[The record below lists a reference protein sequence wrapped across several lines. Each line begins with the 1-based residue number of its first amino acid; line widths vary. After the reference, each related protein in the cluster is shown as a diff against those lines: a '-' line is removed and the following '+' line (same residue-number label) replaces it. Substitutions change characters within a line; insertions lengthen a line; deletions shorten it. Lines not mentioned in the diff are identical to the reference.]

1 MRVSREWLETFIDI
15 KVPTDELAE
24 TITRG
29 GIEVDDL
36 IDYTKDI
43 KKLVVGYVKSV
54 KPHPEADRLNLCEVD
69 TGEETT
75 QIVCGAPNVQADSYV
90 IVSKVGGR
98 LPGGIKIKRAK
109 LRGEVSEG
117 MICSLEEIG
126 VKEEFVPAEYQGGI
140 FMFKSEQTPGEDA
153 LNALYLDDQ
162 VLEFDLT
169 PNRKDALSMIGAA
182 YETRALFGGEVEV
195 PEASVFEADD
205 LVTMSVENEDAEAV
219 PFYAVREVR
228 DVEIKPAPL
237 WMQIRLIKAGIRPI
251 NNVVDISNYVLME
264 YGQPLHM
271 FDRDRIG
278 SDKVVTRFARENEKF
293 TTLDGKERTLNTE
306 DIVITNG
313 EVPIAL
319 AGVMGG
325 RDSEVTEQTVNVVI
339 ESALFDPVK
348 IRKASSRLNLRSE
361 ASQRFEKGVSHEFIL
376 PAVNRAAYLL
386 EKYAGGKTLKGI
398 ASEGQLDLEPGV
410 IQTSADF
417 INNRLGTEL
426 TVAEI
431 LGTLQRLGLGAE
443 EKDGAI
449 DVLIPSRRDDL
460 KIPED
465 ISEEVARIFG
475 YDNIPSTL
483 PEYSVITPGRL
494 SDEQQEVRVIKR
506 QLNAQGFSQAINYAL
521 TSKKRI
527 GEFTTLT
534 DSLALL
540 MPMSED
546 RAVLRNSLV
555 PHLVDNATYNVNR
568 QQKNVSLFEIG
579 KIFKTN
585 GQDQLPDE
593 IEMLAG
599 IVTGDQHK
607 TAWTNTSVPSDFYT
621 VKGVLESLFEK
632 LGLVDRVTYKQSSV
646 HDELHPGRTAE
657 VYLDDKV
664 IGFAGEL
671 HPQYAEDHDLG
682 QTAVFEINL
691 AEVLRVKTGSILYE
705 FLPKYPSM
713 SRDVALE
720 VESGV
725 QVSDII
731 GKIKTAAPKYLAD
744 VYPFDVYEGEHIA
757 DGKKSVALH
766 LTYLNK
772 EKTLTDKDIEALH
785 TPVEEAL
792 KEAGYILRG

>member
-75 QIVCGAPNVQADSYV
+75 QIVCGAPNVQKDSYV

-153 LNALYLDDQ
+153 LSALYLDDQ

-195 PEASVFEADD
+195 PEASVSEADD
-205 LVTMSVENEDAEAV
+205 LVTMTVENEDAEAV

-325 RDSEVTEQTVNVVI
+325 QDSEVTDQTVNVVI

-361 ASQRFEKGVSHEFIL
+361 ASQRFRK
-376 PAVNRAAYLL
+376 RC
-386 EKYAGGKTLKGI
+386 
-398 ASEGQLDLEPGV
+398 
-410 IQTSADF
+410 
-417 INNRLGTEL
+417 L
-426 TVAEI
+426 T
-431 LGTLQRLGLGAE
+431 
-443 EKDGAI
+443 
-449 DVLIPSRRDDL
+449 
-460 KIPED
+460 
-465 ISEEVARIFG
+465 
-475 YDNIPSTL
+475 
-483 PEYSVITPGRL
+483 
-494 SDEQQEVRVIKR
+494 
-506 QLNAQGFSQAINYAL
+506 
-521 TSKKRI
+521 
-527 GEFTTLT
+527 
-534 DSLALL
+534 
-540 MPMSED
+540 
-546 RAVLRNSLV
+546 
-555 PHLVDNATYNVNR
+555 
-568 QQKNVSLFEIG
+568 
-579 KIFKTN
+579 
-585 GQDQLPDE
+585 
-593 IEMLAG
+593 
-599 IVTGDQHK
+599 
-607 TAWTNTSVPSDFYT
+607 
-621 VKGVLESLFEK
+621 
-632 LGLVDRVTYKQSSV
+632 
-646 HDELHPGRTAE
+646 
-657 VYLDDKV
+657 
-664 IGFAGEL
+664 
-671 HPQYAEDHDLG
+671 
-682 QTAVFEINL
+682 
-691 AEVLRVKTGSILYE
+691 
-705 FLPKYPSM
+705 
-713 SRDVALE
+713 
-720 VESGV
+720 
-725 QVSDII
+725 
-731 GKIKTAAPKYLAD
+731 
-744 VYPFDVYEGEHIA
+744 
-757 DGKKSVALH
+757 
-766 LTYLNK
+766 
-772 EKTLTDKDIEALH
+772 
-785 TPVEEAL
+785 
-792 KEAGYILRG
+792 

>member
-15 KVPTDELAE
+15 NVPTGELAE
-24 TITRG
+24 SITRG
-29 GIEVDDL
+29 GIEVDDI
-36 IDYTKDI
+36 IDYTADI

-69 TGEETT
+69 TGEEIT
-75 QIVCGAPNVQADSYV
+75 QIVCGAPNVQAESYV

-126 VKEEFVPAEYQGGI
+126 VKEEYVPAEYQGGI
-140 FMFKSEQTPGEDA
+140 FMFNSEPAPGTEA
-153 LNALYLDDQ
+153 LEALYLDDQ

-182 YETRALFGGEVEV
+182 YEVRALFGGEVEV
-195 PEASVFEADD
+195 PKTSLTEIDD
-205 LVTMSVENEDAEAV
+205 VVTVKVENEDSEAV
-219 PFYAVREVR
+219 PFYAVREIR
-228 DVEIKPAPL
+228 DLEIKPAPL

-271 FDRDRIG
+271 FDRDKIG
-278 SDKVVTRFARENEKF
+278 SDKIVTRSAKENEKF

-325 RDSEVTEQTVNVVI
+325 QDSEVTGQTVNVVI
-339 ESALFDPVK
+339 ESALFEPVK
-348 IRKASSRLNLRSE
+348 IRKTSSRLNLRSE

-386 EKYAGGKTLKGI
+386 EKYAGGKTLNGI
-398 ASEGQLDLEPGV
+398 VSEGQLNLEPGV
-410 IQTSADF
+410 IKTSADF

-426 TVAEI
+426 SVAEI
-431 LGTLQRLGLGAE
+431 LGTLQKLGLGAE
-443 EKDGAI
+443 EKDGSI
-449 DVLIPSRRDDL
+449 DVIIPSRRDDL
-460 KIPED
+460 KIAED

-483 PEYSVITPGRL
+483 PEYSTITPGRL

-527 GEFTTLT
+527 GEFTSLT
-534 DSLALL
+534 DSLKLL

-546 RAVLRNSLV
+546 RAVLRTSLV

-579 KIFKTN
+579 KIFITN
-585 GQDQLPDE
+585 GQDKLPNE
-593 IEMLAG
+593 VEMLAG
-599 IVTGDQHK
+599 IVTGEQHK
-607 TAWTNTSVPSDFYT
+607 TAWTNTFVPSDFYT
-621 VKGVLESLFEK
+621 VKGVLEALFTK
-632 LGLVDRVTYKQSSV
+632 LGLADRVTYTQSAA

-657 VYLDDKV
+657 VLLDGKV

-671 HPQYAEDHDLG
+671 HPQYDEDHDLG

-691 AEVLRVKTGSILYE
+691 AEVLRVKTGSILYD
-705 FLPKYPSM
+705 FLPKYPSV

-720 VESGV
+720 VDSDV
-725 QVSDII
+725 KVSEII
-731 GKIKTAAPKYLAD
+731 DMIREAAPKYLQD
-744 VYPFDVYEGEHIA
+744 VYPFDIYEGEHMA

-766 LTYLNK
+766 LTYLDR

-792 KEAGYILRG
+792 KAAGYVVRG

>member
-15 KVPTDELAE
+15 NVPTDELAE
-24 TITRG
+24 SITRG
-29 GIEVDDL
+29 GIEVDDI
-36 IDYTKDI
+36 IDYTADI

-75 QIVCGAPNVQADSYV
+75 QIVCGAPNVKADSYV

-126 VKEEFVPAEYQGGI
+126 VKEEYVPAEYQGGI
-140 FMFKSEQTPGEDA
+140 FMFNSEPAPGTEA
-153 LNALYLDDQ
+153 LEALYLDDQ

-182 YETRALFGGEVEV
+182 YEACALFGGEVET
-195 PEASVFEADD
+195 PETAVSEIDD
-205 LVTMSVENEDAEAV
+205 TVTVAIENEDAEAV
-219 PFYAVREVR
+219 PFYAAREVR
-228 DVEIKPAPL
+228 GVEIKPAPL

-271 FDRDRIG
+271 FDRDQIG
-278 SDKVVTRFARENEKF
+278 SDKIVTRTAREDEKF
-293 TTLDGKERTLNTE
+293 TTLDGKERTLNTD
-306 DIVITNG
+306 DIVVTNG

-325 RDSEVTEQTVNVVI
+325 LDSEVTDKTVNVVI
-339 ESALFDPVK
+339 ESALFEPVK
-348 IRKASSRLNLRSE
+348 IRKTSSRLNMRSE

-398 ASEGQLDLEPGV
+398 ASEGELNLEPGV

-431 LGTLQRLGLGAE
+431 LGTLQKLGLGAE

-449 DVLIPSRRDDL
+449 DVIVPSRRDDL

-494 SDEQQEVRVIKR
+494 SDEQAEVRVIKR

-527 GEFTTLT
+527 GEFSTLT

-546 RAVLRNSLV
+546 RAVLRTSLV

-579 KIFKTN
+579 KIFDTN

-599 IVTGDQHK
+599 IVTGEQHK
-607 TAWTNTSVPSDFYT
+607 TAWANTSVPSDFYT
-621 VKGVLESLFEK
+621 VKGVLEALFTK
-632 LGLVDRVTYKQSSV
+632 LGLVGRVTYKQSTA

-657 VYLDDKV
+657 VLLDDKV

-691 AEVLRVKTGSILYE
+691 AEVLKVKTGSILYD
-705 FLPKYPSM
+705 FLPKYPSV

-720 VESGV
+720 VDSNV
-725 QVSDII
+725 NVSEII
-731 GKIKTAAPKYLAD
+731 GQIRTAAPEYLED
-744 VYPFDVYEGEHIA
+744 VYPFDIYEGEHIA

-766 LTYLNK
+766 LTYLDR

-785 TPVEEAL
+785 TPVEDAL
-792 KEAGYILRG
+792 KTAGYILRG

>member
-15 KVPTDELAE
+15 NVPTDELAE
-24 TITRG
+24 SITRG
-29 GIEVDDL
+29 GIEVDDI
-36 IDYTKDI
+36 IDYTADI

-75 QIVCGAPNVQADSYV
+75 QIVCGAPNVKADSYV

-126 VKEEFVPAEYQGGI
+126 VKEEYVPAEYQGGI
-140 FMFKSEQTPGEDA
+140 FMFNNEPAPGTEA
-153 LNALYLDDQ
+153 LEALYLDDQ

-182 YETRALFGGEVEV
+182 YEARALFGGEVKV
-195 PEASVFEADD
+195 PETGVSETEDV
-205 LVTMSVENEDAEAV
+205 VTVAIENEDAEAV
-219 PFYAVREVR
+219 PFYAAREVR
-228 DVEIKPAPL
+228 GVEIKPAPL

-278 SDKVVTRFARENEKF
+278 SDKIVTRTARENEKF
-293 TTLDGKERTLNTE
+293 TTLDGKERTLNTD
-306 DIVITNG
+306 DIVVTNG

-325 RDSEVTEQTVNVVI
+325 QDSEVTDQTVNVVI
-339 ESALFDPVK
+339 ESALFEPVK
-348 IRKASSRLNLRSE
+348 IRKTSSRLNLRSE

-398 ASEGQLDLEPGV
+398 ASEGELNLEPGV

-426 TVAEI
+426 TVADI
-431 LGTLQRLGLGAE
+431 LGTLQKLGLGAE

-449 DVLIPSRRDDL
+449 DVIIPSRRDDL
-460 KIPED
+460 RIPED

-483 PEYSVITPGRL
+483 PEYSNITPGRL

-527 GEFTTLT
+527 GEFSTLT
-534 DSLALL
+534 DSLGLL

-546 RAVLRNSLV
+546 RAVLRTSLV

-579 KIFKTN
+579 KIFDTN
-585 GQDQLPDE
+585 GQNQLPDE

-599 IVTGDQHK
+599 IVTGEQHK
-607 TAWTNTSVPSDFYT
+607 TAWTNDSVPSDFYT
-621 VKGVLESLFEK
+621 VKGVLEALFTK
-632 LGLVDRVTYKQSSV
+632 LGLVGRVTYKQSAA

-691 AEVLRVKTGSILYE
+691 EEVLKVKTGSILYE
-705 FLPKYPSM
+705 FLPKYPSV

-720 VESGV
+720 VSSDV
-725 QVSDII
+725 NVSEII
-731 GKIKTAAPKYLAD
+731 AEIRGAAPEYLED
-744 VYPFDVYEGEHIA
+744 VYPFDIYEGEHMA

-766 LTYLNK
+766 LTYLDR

-785 TPVEEAL
+785 TPVEDAL
-792 KEAGYILRG
+792 KAAGYILRG

>member
-1 MRVSREWLETFIDI
+1 MQVSKEWLKTFIDI
-15 KVPTDELAE
+15 DVPTNELSE
-24 TITRG
+24 KITRG
-29 GIEVDDL
+29 GIEVDDI
-36 IDYTKDI
+36 IDYTSDI
-43 KKLVVGYVKSV
+43 KNLVVGYVKSV

-69 TGEETT
+69 TGEEVT

-98 LPGGIKIKRAK
+98 LPGGVKIKRAK

-117 MICSLEEIG
+117 MICSLQEIG
-126 VKEEFVPAEYQGGI
+126 VKEEFVPAEYQDGI
-140 FMFKSEQTPGEDA
+140 FIFNTAQTPGEDA
-153 LNALYLDDQ
+153 LTALYLNDQ

-182 YETRALFGGEVEV
+182 YETSALFGGDVKA
-195 PEASVFEADD
+195 PESSVSEIDD
-205 LVTMSVENEDAEAV
+205 VITLNIENSDSEAV
-219 PFYAVREVR
+219 PFYAVREVKN
-228 DVEIKPAPL
+228 VEIKPAPL

-271 FDRDRIG
+271 FDRDTIG
-278 SDKVVTRFARENEKF
+278 SDKIVTRLAKKDEAF
-293 TTLDGKERTLNTE
+293 TTLDGKERTLTE
-306 DIVITNG
+306 NDIVITNG

-325 RDSEVTEQTVNVVI
+325 LDSEVTAQTVNVLI

-348 IRKASSRLNLRSE
+348 VRKTSSRLNLRSE

-376 PAVNRAAYLL
+376 PAVNRAAHLL

-398 ASEGQLDLEPGV
+398 ASEGALNLEPGV
-410 IQTSADF
+410 IQTSASF
-417 INNRLGTEL
+417 INNRLGTDL
-426 TVAEI
+426 SHADI
-431 LGTLQRLGLGAE
+431 LETLEKLGLGAE
-443 EKDGAI
+443 ETSDGI
-449 DVLIPSRRDDL
+449 NVIIPSRRDDL

-483 PEYSVITPGRL
+483 PEYSTITPGRL
-494 SDEQQEVRVIKR
+494 SDEQSKVRVIKR

-521 TSKKRI
+521 TSKKHI
-527 GEFTTLT
+527 GEFTDLSE
-534 DSLALL
+534 SLALL

-546 RAVLRNSLV
+546 RAVLRTSLV
-555 PHLVDNATYNVNR
+555 PHLVDNAMYNVNR

-579 KIFKTN
+579 KIFVTN

-593 IEMLAG
+593 VEMLAG
-599 IVTGDQHK
+599 IVTGEQHK
-607 TAWTNTSVPSDFYT
+607 TAWTQSFVPSDFYT
-621 VKGVLESLFEK
+621 VKGVLNALFAKLSLAE
-632 LGLVDRVTYKQSSV
+632 RVSYVQAAP

-657 VYLDDKV
+657 IYLDDKK

-671 HPQYAEDHDLG
+671 HPQYAEDYDLG

-691 AEVLRVKTGSILYE
+691 AEVLKIKTGSILYE

-720 VESGV
+720 VDSSV
-725 QVSDII
+725 NVSEII
-731 GKIKTAAPKYLAD
+731 DVIKDAAPKYLTD
-744 VYPFDVYEGEHIA
+744 VYPFDIYEGEHMA

-766 LTYLNK
+766 LTYLNR

-785 TPVEEAL
+785 TPVEDAL
-792 KEAGYILRG
+792 VKAGYTVRG

>member
-1 MRVSREWLETFIDI
+1 M
-15 KVPTDELAE
+15 KVPE
-24 TITRG
+24 TG
-29 GIEVDDL
+29 
-36 IDYTKDI
+36 
-43 KKLVVGYVKSV
+43 
-54 KPHPEADRLNLCEVD
+54 
-69 TGEETT
+69 
-75 QIVCGAPNVQADSYV
+75 
-90 IVSKVGGR
+90 
-98 LPGGIKIKRAK
+98 
-109 LRGEVSEG
+109 VSE
-117 MICSLEEIG
+117 
-126 VKEEFVPAEYQGGI
+126 
-140 FMFKSEQTPGEDA
+140 TED
-153 LNALYLDDQ
+153 
-162 VLEFDLT
+162 V
-169 PNRKDALSMIGAA
+169 
-182 YETRALFGGEVEV
+182 
-195 PEASVFEADD
+195 
-205 LVTMSVENEDAEAV
+205 VTVAIENEDAEAV
-219 PFYAVREVR
+219 PFYAAREVR
-228 DVEIKPAPL
+228 GVEIKPAPL

-278 SDKVVTRFARENEKF
+278 SDKIVTRTARENEKF
-293 TTLDGKERTLNTE
+293 TTLDGKERTLNTD
-306 DIVITNG
+306 DIVVTNG

-325 RDSEVTEQTVNVVI
+325 QDSEVTDQTVNVVI
-339 ESALFDPVK
+339 ESALFEPVK
-348 IRKASSRLNLRSE
+348 IRKTSSRLNLRSE

-398 ASEGQLDLEPGV
+398 ASEGELNLEPGV

-426 TVAEI
+426 TVADI
-431 LGTLQRLGLGAE
+431 LGTLQKLGLGAE

-449 DVLIPSRRDDL
+449 DVIIPSRRDDL
-460 KIPED
+460 RIPED

-483 PEYSVITPGRL
+483 PEYSNITPGRL

-527 GEFTTLT
+527 GEFSTLT
-534 DSLALL
+534 DSLGLL

-546 RAVLRNSLV
+546 RAVLRTSLV

-579 KIFKTN
+579 KIFDTN
-585 GQDQLPDE
+585 GQNQLPDE

-599 IVTGDQHK
+599 IVTGEQHK
-607 TAWTNTSVPSDFYT
+607 TAWTNDSVPSDFYT
-621 VKGVLESLFEK
+621 VKGVLEALFTK
-632 LGLVDRVTYKQSSV
+632 LGLVGRVTYKQSAA

-682 QTAVFEINL
+682 QTAV
-691 AEVLRVKTGSILYE
+691 LRLILK
-705 FLPKYPSM
+705 KY
-713 SRDVALE
+713 
-720 VESGV
+720 
-725 QVSDII
+725 
-731 GKIKTAAPKYLAD
+731 
-744 VYPFDVYEGEHIA
+744 
-757 DGKKSVALH
+757 
-766 LTYLNK
+766 
-772 EKTLTDKDIEALH
+772 
-785 TPVEEAL
+785 
-792 KEAGYILRG
+792 

>member
-15 KVPTDELAE
+15 NVPTGELAE
-24 TITRG
+24 SITRG
-29 GIEVDDL
+29 GIEVDDI
-36 IDYTKDI
+36 IDYTADI

-69 TGEETT
+69 TGEEIT

-126 VKEEFVPAEYQGGI
+126 VKEEYVPAEYQGGI
-140 FMFKSEQTPGEDA
+140 FIFNSEPAPGTEA
-153 LNALYLDDQ
+153 LEALYLDDQ

-182 YETRALFGGEVEV
+182 YEVRALFGGEVVV
-195 PEASVFEADD
+195 PDTSVKEIDD
-205 LVTMSVENEDAEAV
+205 VVTVKVENEDSEAV
-219 PFYAVREVR
+219 PFYAVREVS

-271 FDRDRIG
+271 FDRDKIG
-278 SDKVVTRFARENEKF
+278 SDKIVTRSAKENEMF

-325 RDSEVTEQTVNVVI
+325 QDSEVTEQTVNVVI
-339 ESALFDPVK
+339 ESALFEPVK
-348 IRKASSRLNLRSE
+348 IRKTSSRLNLRSE

-386 EKYAGGKTLKGI
+386 EKYAGGKTLNGI
-398 ASEGQLDLEPGV
+398 VSEGQLNLEPGV
-410 IQTSADF
+410 IKTSADF

-426 TVAEI
+426 SVAEI
-431 LGTLQRLGLGAE
+431 LGTLQKLGLGAE
-443 EKDGAI
+443 EKDGSI
-449 DVLIPSRRDDL
+449 DVIIPSRRDDL
-460 KIPED
+460 KIAED

-483 PEYSVITPGRL
+483 PEYSMITPGRL

-527 GEFTTLT
+527 GEFTSLT
-534 DSLALL
+534 DSLKLL

-546 RAVLRNSLV
+546 RAVLRTSLV

-579 KIFKTN
+579 KIFITN
-585 GQDQLPDE
+585 GQDKLPNE
-593 IEMLAG
+593 VEMLAG
-599 IVTGDQHK
+599 IVTGEQHK
-607 TAWTNTSVPSDFYT
+607 TAWTNTFVPSDFYT
-621 VKGVLESLFEK
+621 VKGVLETLFTK
-632 LGLVDRVTYKQSSV
+632 LGLADRVTYRQSAA

-657 VYLDDKV
+657 VLLDGKI

-682 QTAVFEINL
+682 ETAVFEINL
-691 AEVLRVKTGSILYE
+691 AEVLKVKTGSILYD
-705 FLPKYPSM
+705 FLPKYPSV

-720 VESGV
+720 VDSDV
-725 QVSDII
+725 NVSEII
-731 GKIKTAAPKYLAD
+731 DMIREAAPKYLQD
-744 VYPFDVYEGEHIA
+744 VYPFDIYEGEHMA

-766 LTYLNK
+766 LTYLDR

-785 TPVEEAL
+785 TPVEDAL
-792 KEAGYILRG
+792 KAAGYVVRG

>member
-15 KVPTDELAE
+15 NLPTDELAE
-24 TITRG
+24 SITRG
-29 GIEVDDL
+29 GIEVDDI
-36 IDYTKDI
+36 IDFTADI

-54 KPHPEADRLNLCEVD
+54 QPHPEADRLSLCEVD

-117 MICSLEEIG
+117 MICSLEELG
-126 VKEEFVPAEYQGGI
+126 VKEEYIPAEYQGGI
-140 FMFKSEQTPGEDA
+140 FMFNSKPVPGTQA
-153 LNALYLDDQ
+153 LEALYLDDQ

-195 PEASVFEADD
+195 PETTVTEIDD
-205 LVTMSVENEDAEAV
+205 DVTVTVENEDSESV
-219 PFYAVREVR
+219 PYYAVREVR
-228 DVEIKPAPL
+228 DVEVKPAPL

-271 FDRDRIG
+271 FDRDTIG
-278 SDKVVTRFARENEKF
+278 SDKIVTRLAKENEKF
-293 TTLDGKERTLNTE
+293 TTLDGKARKLSTE
-306 DIVITNG
+306 DIVITDG
-313 EVPIAL
+313 DRPIAL

-325 RDSEVTEQTVNVVI
+325 QDSEVTAQTVNVVI
-339 ESALFDPVK
+339 ESALFDPIKV
-348 IRKASSRLNLRSE
+348 RKTSSRLNLRSE
-361 ASQRFEKGVSHEFIL
+361 ASQRFEKGVSHEFII

-386 EKYAGGKTLKGI
+386 EKYASGKTLNGI
-398 ASEGQLDLEPGV
+398 VSEGQLNLEPSV
-410 IQTSADF
+410 IKTSADF
-417 INNRLGTEL
+417 INNRLGTNL
-426 TVAEI
+426 SVAEI
-431 LGTLQRLGLGAE
+431 LGTLQKLGLGAE
-443 EKDGAI
+443 EKKGSI
-449 DVLIPSRRDDL
+449 DVIIPSRRDDL
-460 KIPED
+460 IIPED

-483 PEYSVITPGRL
+483 PEYSTITPGRL
-494 SDEQQEVRVIKR
+494 SDEQQEIRVIKR

-521 TSKKRI
+521 TSKNRI
-527 GEFTTLT
+527 GEFTSLT
-534 DSLALL
+534 DSLKLL

-546 RAVLRNSLV
+546 RAVLRTSLV

-568 QQKNVSLFEIG
+568 QQKNVSLFEVG
-579 KIFKTN
+579 KIFITN
-585 GQDQLPDE
+585 GQDKLPNE
-593 IEMLAG
+593 VEMLAG
-599 IVTGDQHK
+599 IVTGEQHK
-607 TAWTNTSVPSDFYT
+607 TAWTNTFVPSDFYT
-621 VKGVLESLFEK
+621 VKGVLESLFTK
-632 LGLVDRVTYKQSSV
+632 LGLNERISYKQSSA

-657 VYLDDKV
+657 VYLDDQA

-671 HPQYAEDHDLG
+671 HPQYAADHDLD

-691 AEVLRVKTGSILYE
+691 AEVLRIKTGSILYDT
-705 FLPKYPSM
+705 LPKYPSM
-713 SRDVALE
+713 SRDIALE
-720 VESGV
+720 VGSDV
-725 QVSDII
+725 NVSEII
-731 GKIKTAAPKYLAD
+731 GLIREAAPKYLTD

-766 LTYLNK
+766 LTYLDK

-785 TPVEEAL
+785 TPVEAAL
-792 KEAGYILRG
+792 VAAGYVIRG

>member
-1 MRVSREWLETFIDI
+1 
-15 KVPTDELAE
+15 
-24 TITRG
+24 
-29 GIEVDDL
+29 
-36 IDYTKDI
+36 
-43 KKLVVGYVKSV
+43 
-54 KPHPEADRLNLCEVD
+54 
-69 TGEETT
+69 
-75 QIVCGAPNVQADSYV
+75 
-90 IVSKVGGR
+90 
-98 LPGGIKIKRAK
+98 
-109 LRGEVSEG
+109 

-126 VKEEFVPAEYQGGI
+126 VKEEYVPAEYQGGI
-140 FMFKSEQTPGEDA
+140 FMFNSKPAPGTAA
-153 LNALYLDDQ
+153 LEALYLDDQ

-182 YETRALFGGEVEV
+182 YETRALFGGEVAV
-195 PEASVFEADD
+195 PDTSVKEIDD
-205 LVTMSVENEDAEAV
+205 VVTVAVENEDSEAV

-228 DVEIKPAPL
+228 DLTIKPAPL

-271 FDRDRIG
+271 FDRDKIG
-278 SDKVVTRFARENEKF
+278 SDKIVTRSAKADEKF
-293 TTLDGKERTLNTE
+293 TTLDGKERTLTLD

-325 RDSEVTEQTVNVVI
+325 QDSEVTGQTVNVVI
-339 ESALFDPVK
+339 ESALFEPVR
-348 IRKASSRLNLRSE
+348 IRKTSSRLNLRSE

-386 EKYAGGKTLKGI
+386 EKYAGGKTLSGI
-398 ASEGQLDLEPGV
+398 ASEGQLNLEPGV
-410 IQTSADF
+410 IQTSVDF
-417 INNRLGTEL
+417 INNRLGTDL

-431 LGTLQRLGLGAE
+431 LGTLQKLGLGAE
-443 EKDGAI
+443 EKDGSI
-449 DVLIPSRRDDL
+449 DVIIPSRRDDL

-483 PEYSVITPGRL
+483 PEYSTITPGRL

-534 DSLALL
+534 DSLKLL

-546 RAVLRNSLV
+546 RAVLRTSLV

-579 KIFKTN
+579 KIFVTN
-585 GQDQLPDE
+585 GQDKLPDE
-593 IEMLAG
+593 VEMLAG
-599 IVTGDQHK
+599 IVTGEQHK
-607 TAWTNTSVPSDFYT
+607 TAWTNTFVPSDFYT
-621 VKGVLESLFEK
+621 VKGVLESLFTK
-632 LGLVDRVTYKQSSV
+632 LGLLDRVTYKQSSV
-646 HDELHPGRTAE
+646 HGELHPGRTAE
-657 VYLDDKV
+657 VYLDDKA
-664 IGFAGEL
+664 IGFAGEV
-671 HPQYAEDHDLG
+671 HPQYAADHDLG

-713 SRDVALE
+713 SRDIALE
-720 VESGV
+720 VASDV
-725 QVSDII
+725 NVSEII
-731 GKIKTAAPKYLAD
+731 EVIREAAPKYLTD

-766 LTYLNK
+766 LTYLNR

-792 KEAGYILRG
+792 IAAGYAVRG

>member
-1 MRVSREWLETFIDI
+1 MQVSKEWLKTFIDI
-15 KVPTDELAE
+15 DVPTNELSE
-24 TITRG
+24 KITRG
-29 GIEVDDL
+29 GIEVDDI
-36 IDYTKDI
+36 IDYTADI
-43 KKLVVGYVKSV
+43 KNLVVGYVKSV

-69 TGEETT
+69 TGEEVT

-98 LPGGIKIKRAK
+98 LPGGVKIKRAK

-117 MICSLEEIG
+117 MICSLQEIG
-126 VKEEFVPAEYQGGI
+126 VKEEFVPAEYQDGI
-140 FMFKSEQTPGEDA
+140 FIFNTAQTPGEDA
-153 LNALYLDDQ
+153 LTALYLNDQ

-182 YETRALFGGEVEV
+182 YETSALFGGDVKA
-195 PEASVFEADD
+195 PESSVSEIDD
-205 LVTMSVENEDAEAV
+205 VITMNIENSDSEAV
-219 PFYAVREVR
+219 PFYAVREVKN
-228 DVEIKPAPL
+228 VEIKPAPL

-271 FDRDRIG
+271 FDRDTIG
-278 SDKVVTRFARENEKF
+278 SDKIVTRLAKKDEAF
-293 TTLDGKERTLNTE
+293 TTLDGKERTLTE
-306 DIVITNG
+306 NDIVITNG

-325 RDSEVTEQTVNVVI
+325 LDSEVTAQTVNVVI

-348 IRKASSRLNLRSE
+348 VRKTSSRLNLRSE

-376 PAVNRAAYLL
+376 PAVNRAAHLL

-398 ASEGQLDLEPGV
+398 ASEGALNLEPGV
-410 IQTSADF
+410 IQTSASF
-417 INNRLGTEL
+417 INNRLGTDL
-426 TVAEI
+426 SHADI
-431 LGTLQRLGLGAE
+431 LETLEKLGLGAE
-443 EKDGAI
+443 ETSDGI
-449 DVLIPSRRDDL
+449 NVIIPSRRDDL

-483 PEYSVITPGRL
+483 PEYSTITPGRL
-494 SDEQQEVRVIKR
+494 SDEQSEVRVIKR

-527 GEFTTLT
+527 GEFTDLSE
-534 DSLALL
+534 SLALL

-546 RAVLRNSLV
+546 RAVLRTSLV
-555 PHLVDNATYNVNR
+555 PHLVDNAMYNVNR

-579 KIFKTN
+579 KIFVTN

-593 IEMLAG
+593 VEMLAG
-599 IVTGDQHK
+599 IVTGEQHK
-607 TAWTNTSVPSDFYT
+607 TAWTQSFVPSDFYT
-621 VKGVLESLFEK
+621 VKGMLNALFAKLSLAE
-632 LGLVDRVTYKQSSV
+632 RVSYVQAAP

-657 VYLDDKV
+657 IYLDDKK

-671 HPQYAEDHDLG
+671 HPQYAEDYDLG

-691 AEVLRVKTGSILYE
+691 AEVLKIKTGSILYE

-720 VESGV
+720 VDSSV
-725 QVSDII
+725 NVSEII
-731 GKIKTAAPKYLAD
+731 DVIKDAAPKYLTD
-744 VYPFDVYEGEHIA
+744 VYPFDIYEGEHMA

-766 LTYLNK
+766 LTYLNR

-785 TPVEEAL
+785 TPVEDAL
-792 KEAGYILRG
+792 VKAGYTVRG